1 VLFNSFVFVFAFLPV
16 ALCGYYL
23 AARIGRAPAAAWLV
37 AASLVFYGWWDARF
51 VLLLLASILYN
62 FGVSRLLVRLE
73 ERSRLQSW
81 ILAIGIAGDL
91 GVLFYY
97 KYLFTLL
104 EFARLHH
111 LADIPFANVVLPLGI
126 SFFTFTQI
134 GFLVD
139 VRQGVTRDRSFLN
152 YLLFVTFFPHL
163 VAGPIL
169 HNREMMPQY
178 ANEKTYSFSSE
189 NLAVGLTIF
198 IIGLLKKCLLADPL
212 SQMVGAGFGHPGT
225 LTAIVAWDTV
235 LCYSLQLYFDFS
247 GYSDMAIGL
256 ARMFNIRFPLNFNSP
271 FKARNVIEY
280 WQRFHMTLTR
290 FITLYIYNP
299 MSLAIIRRR
308 SAKGQDTS
316 RAAQSTISGMTMMIA
331 LPTMVTM
338 GLAGVWHG
346 AGLQY
351 LIFGLLHG
359 SYITVNHAM
368 RIFGKGGTKEK
379 DGALAIVWKVLLT
392 YCAVIV
398 AQIFFRAASVGDA
411 LGMLGS
417 MLALHAGAGRL
428 PSMAHIAWLA
438 CLYVVLWGLPN
449 TQQIMIDYAPA
460 LGKILPGPL
469 PRLRWSEKLWW
480 AAAVGAAASLAIMGM
495 GGSTEFIYFQ
505 F

>member
-1 VLFNSFVFVFAFLPV
+1 
-16 ALCGYYL
+16 
-23 AARIGRAPAAAWLV
+23 
-37 AASLVFYGWWDARF
+37 
-51 VLLLLASILYN
+51 
-62 FGVSRLLVRLE
+62 
-73 ERSRLQSW
+73 
-81 ILAIGIAGDL
+81 
-91 GVLFYY
+91 
-97 KYLFTLL
+97 
-104 EFARLHH
+104 
-111 LADIPFANVVLPLGI
+111 
-126 SFFTFTQI
+126 
-134 GFLVD
+134 
-139 VRQGVTRDRSFLN
+139 
-152 YLLFVTFFPHL
+152 
-163 VAGPIL
+163 
-169 HNREMMPQY
+169 MPQY

-225 LTAIVAWDTV
+225 LTAIAAWDTV

-299 MSLAIIRRR
+299 ISLAIIRRR
-308 SAKGQDTS
+308 SARGQDTS
-316 RAAQSTISGMTMMIA
+316 RAAQSTVSGMAMMIGF
-331 LPTMVTM
+331 PTMVTM

-359 SYITVNHAM
+359 GYITVNHAM
-368 RIFGKGGTKEK
+368 RIFGKGGGTKSK
-379 DGALAIVWKVLLT
+379 DTAFAVVWKVLLT

-398 AQIFFRAASVGDA
+398 AQIFFRAASVDDA
-411 LGMLGS
+411 LNMLGS
-417 MLALHAGAGRL
+417 MLALHGGGRIPVL
-428 PSMAHIAWLA
+428 AHIAWLG
-438 CLYVVLWGLPN
+438 CLYAILWGLPN
-449 TQQIMIDYAPA
+449 TQQFMIDYAPA
-460 LGKILPGPL
+460 LGKILPGPWPKL
-469 PRLRWSEKLWW
+469 CWSEKLWW
-480 AAAVGAAASLAIMGM
+480 AAAVGAAASLAVMGM